1 MSSKSRNV
9 LKALAVI
16 LVILAVV
23 MQLEIII
30 IPALI
35 AYKFWLAIIGFALL
49 LFASR

>member
-1 MSSKSRNV
+1 MSSKSRSV
-9 LKALAVI
+9 LKAIAVI

-23 MQLEIII
+23 MELNIII
-30 IPALI
+30 IPTII

>member
-1 MSSKSRNV
+1 MSNKTRSV

-23 MQLEIII
+23 MQLELII
-30 IPALI
+30 IPSLI

>member
-1 MSSKSRNV
+1 MSNKTRNAF
-9 LKALAVI
+9 KGLAVI

-23 MQLEIII
+23 MELNILI
-30 IPALI
+30 IPALV